1 MLRLVKEAESIP
13 AGVWCGGSGLLFC
26 LLPPRQSALKESTE
40 AEENDAIDFCLAAR
54 STWFAGH
61 TEAARS
67 WRAGPK
73 EEQTHRQRDAF
84 HRAETYRSAFIIRE
98 YFIFCSASLQR
109 RISSFEITRRHFV
122 EFHYIRQ
129 RCNSFKLTSASF
141 NEIFIQ
147 KRFLCKFIKIFISK
161 WRRIF
166 LNFN

>member
-1 MLRLVKEAESIP
+1 MLRLVKDAESIP

-109 RISSFEITRRHFV
+109 RISSFE
-122 EFHYIRQ
+122 
-129 RCNSFKLTSASF
+129 
-141 NEIFIQ
+141 
-147 KRFLCKFIKIFISK
+147 KRGAIL
-161 WRRIF
+161 
-166 LNFN
+166 LNFTIFGNVAIRLNRRLHHSMKFLFRKDFYVNLLKFLFQNGGAFF